1 MATDRDSGLLD
12 GALLTRV
19 MDRLGIYGDVPNSRE
34 GLALVYGAW
43 SRTVPFD
50 NIRKMI
56 SLRAGGQR
64 LIGHDASEFFENF
77 LTHGSSGTCWP
88 SSNALFTLLTSLG
101 FPARRVAGAMFNT
114 PAINHGSV
122 KVRLDDVDWLADS
135 SMLSVVPLPLTEA
148 VFVSDAA
155 VGVEVEPVGDSHFI
169 WADFPPLPEFVPCS
183 LRLDPVDGAFYQ
195 ERYESSREMS
205 PFNERLYL
213 RKVTAEGLMV
223 ILGHTRFLRTDVGL
237 DVQELSRDE
246 LCAALHQEA
255 GISEALIAR
264 WVDSGSLES
273 TFSCQGA
280 GPELPDNG
288 PRPTRRQPPLAA
300 SAS

>member
-1 MATDRDSGLLD
+1 MAKDRDGGLLD
-12 GALLTRV
+12 DAVLARITN
-19 MDRLGIYGDVPNSRE
+19 RLGIPRDVPNNRE

-50 NIRKMI
+50 NIWKMI
-56 SLRAGGQR
+56 SLRAGDQR
-64 LIGHDASEFFENF
+64 LMGHDAMEFFENF
-77 LTHGSSGTCWP
+77 LAHGSSGTCWP
-88 SSNALFTLLTSLG
+88 SSNALFALLTSLG
-101 FPARRVAGAMFNT
+101 FDARRVAGAMFNM
-114 PAINHGSV
+114 PVINHGSV
-122 KVRLDDVDWLADS
+122 KVRLDEADWLADS
-135 SMLSVVPLPLTEA
+135 SMLSGVPLPLTET
-148 VFVSDAA
+148 VFVSDAV
-155 VGVEVEPVGDSHFI
+155 VGVEVESVGDSHFI

-195 ERYESSREMS
+195 ERYETSREMS

-223 ILGHTRFLRTDVGL
+223 ILGHTRFLRTTDGL
-237 DVQELSRDE
+237 DVQELSRE
-246 LCAALHQEA
+246 GLCAALHQDG

-273 TFSCQGA
+273 TFSYRDA

-288 PRPTRRQPPLAA
+288 PRPTRRQPPGALN
-300 SAS
+300 S